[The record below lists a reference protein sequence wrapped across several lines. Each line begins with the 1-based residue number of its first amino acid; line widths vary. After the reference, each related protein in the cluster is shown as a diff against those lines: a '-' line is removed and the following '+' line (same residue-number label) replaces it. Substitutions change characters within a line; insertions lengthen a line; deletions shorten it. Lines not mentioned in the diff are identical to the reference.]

1 MTQLKPSAKVSVL
14 LLKTKST
21 PGDSY
26 EDLFSRQHSGYEFE
40 STFVPV
46 LHHSLQDA
54 GMTLIRDVL
63 NRRAIGTKTSVAY
76 GGLIFTS
83 QRAVEAFTK
92 LIDEKKGESTLF
104 SDTEGG
110 WPHLHEVPVYSVGPA
125 TTRALKAITQDP
137 PLQVFG
143 EHTGNGDALA
153 KYILDHYSQWYH
165 DRSIKPP
172 VLFLVGEQ
180 RRDIIPKTLMA
191 PNLASENRIQVDEVV
206 VYGTGVM
213 ESFPRDFAHILQ
225 TTDAASSRW
234 VVVFS
239 PTGCDSM
246 LRGLGMLDEATGKGC
261 NKSQGR
267 RKTFIATIGPTTR
280 DYLRKTFAFE
290 PDVCA
295 EEPSPEGV
303 KQGIIQFMDNL
314 KQCPSKS

>member
-1 MTQLKPSAKVSVL
+1 MTQSNTSAKVPVL

-26 EDLFSRQHSGYEFE
+26 EDQLSRQHSGYDFE

-46 LHHSLQDA
+46 LHHKFQDA
-54 GMTLIRDVL
+54 GMALTRDVL
-63 NRRAIGTKTSVAY
+63 NRRAIGTKTSAAY

-92 LIDEKKGESTLF
+92 LVDEKKGESTL
-104 SDTEGG
+104 
-110 WPHLHEVPVYSVGPA
+110 VPVYSVGPA
-125 TTRALKAITQDP
+125 TTRALKAITQNP

-143 EHTGNGDALA
+143 EHTGNGDTLA

-165 DRSIKPP
+165 DRPIKPP
-172 VLFLVGEQ
+172 ILFLVGEQ
-180 RRDIIPKTLMA
+180 RRDIIPRTLMA
-191 PNLASENRIQVDEVV
+191 PDLASEKRIQVDEVV
-206 VYGTGVM
+206 IYGTEVM
-213 ESFPRDFAHILQ
+213 ESFPRDFAHTLQ
-225 TTDAASSRW
+225 ATEAAPSRW

-246 LRGLGMLDEATGKGC
+246 LRGLGMLDEATGGAC
-261 NKSQGR
+261 DESQGR

-303 KQGIIQFMDNL
+303 KRGIIQFMDNL
-314 KQCPSKS
+314 KQCPSRR